1 MNQAAKVQEAKGPL
15 VWLDMDQKALD
26 DAYDQMVYAPNRDQ
40 VHKRNMFNS
49 DRVRARLGAPKRLAY
64 GTQADRAARSV
75 SDLKAE
81 RADQRVH
88 PRRRLAD
95 ARRSRITPSWPRCIV
110 RAGAHWIGLDF
121 DGVEGTKGD
130 LLPMADQVR
139 RGVAWVYKNA
149 KSFGGDPNRIYVS
162 GQSSGAHLAGNV
174 VTTDWKDYGVPA
186 DIVKGALL
194 CSGMYELKPV
204 RLSKRSEY
212 VAFTDEAEEKLSS
225 QRRLDRLNCPVIV
238 AYGTY
243 ETPEF
248 QRQNREFAAAVKAA
262 GKPVT
267 LLVAR
272 GLQSFRDRR
281 SDRQPAEPARR
292 SGAGADEAC
301 LTKEEGV
308 VASEM
313 FEGLSRRRTHCG
325 SGGRDRRHGAGAVC
339 AGHSRKRSAG
349 LARHGPEGARRRLR
363 PGGLCAEPRAASQA
377 AAASTARSVRARLG
391 EPKRFAYGA
400 TPIER
405 PRHLH
410 DQAKPNAPIKVFVH
424 GGAWR
429 VGLCQGVLRRRRA
442 VRARRRALRRARLHQ
457 CRSRPAAT

>member
-64 GTQADRAARSV
+64 GSKPIEQLDLFPTSKPNAPINVFIHGGAWRTRSV
-75 SDLKAE
+75 KDYAFLAE
-81 RADQRVH
+81 V
-88 PRRRLAD
+88 
-95 ARRSRITPSWPRCIV
+95 IV
-110 RAGAHWIGLDF
+110 RAGGHWVGLDF

-162 GQSSGAHLAGNV
+162 GQSSGAHLAGCI

-267 LLVAR
+267 LLVAE
-272 GLQSFRDRR
+272 GYNHFEI
-281 SDRQPAEPARR
+281 AEAIGNPL
-292 SGAGADEAC
+292 SLLGA
-301 LTKEEGV
+301 
-308 VASEM
+308 
-313 FEGLSRRRTHCG
+313 
-325 SGGRDRRHGAGAVC
+325 AVLEQM
-339 AGHSRKRSAG
+339 K
-349 LARHGPEGARRRLR
+349 L
-363 PGGLCAEPRAASQA
+363 
-377 AAASTARSVRARLG
+377 V
-391 EPKRFAYGA
+391 
-400 TPIER
+400 
-405 PRHLH
+405 
-410 DQAKPNAPIKVFVH
+410 
-424 GGAWR
+424 
-429 VGLCQGVLRRRRA
+429 
-442 VRARRRALRRARLHQ
+442 
-457 CRSRPAAT
+457 